1 MADNDSDLPASGTG
15 PDVAEPPVAED
26 LVCAFRFD
34 GKGGATPI
42 DWDDL
47 KKKGPPEE
55 GFDWIHIQH
64 PRDPH
69 HHWLQPEYGIDE
81 TVRAALLAEETRPR
95 FLYHE
100 DGILLNLRGV
110 NLNPGADPDDMV
122 SIRMFIT
129 DKRIVSVRLRRLM
142 AVEDIRQRIE
152 AGKGPRDPG
161 EFVAQLALGLTE
173 RMDPVIQDINDKI
186 DALEDE
192 ILEEPRL
199 DIRKDLSELRLM
211 SITLR
216 RHISAQKDALNHLI
230 IERLSWIDEHDRSML
245 REASDRNIRFV
256 EDLDSARERTTILRE
271 QLADLRAETMN
282 KNMFVLSIVAAIFLP
297 MGLLTGLLG
306 INVAGIPFANAAW
319 AFFGVC
325 VSLVGIGLLEL
336 LIFKRLGWLDWPK

>member
-1 MADNDSDLPASGTG
+1 MSDSDSNGTAPEAG

-34 GKGGATPI
+34 GEGGATQI
-42 DWDDL
+42 TWDDI
-47 KKKGPPEE
+47 KSAGPKGAPFE
-55 GFDWIHIQH
+55 WIHIQH

-69 HHWLQPEYGIDE
+69 HHWLLPQYGIDE

-129 DKRIVSVRLRRLM
+129 DDRIVSVRLRRLM
-142 AVEDIRQRIE
+142 AVEDIRQRI
-152 AGKGPRDPG
+152 AHGRAPRDPG

-173 RMDPVIQDINDKI
+173 RMDPVIQDINESI
-186 DALEDE
+186 DTLEEE
-192 ILEEPRL
+192 ILERPRL
-199 DIRKDLSELRLM
+199 DIRKDLSEIRLTA
-211 SITLR
+211 ITLR
-216 RHISAQKDALNHLI
+216 RHIAAQRDALNHLVV
-230 IERLSWIDEHDRSML
+230 ERLSWIDEHDRSML
-245 REASDRNIRFV
+245 REAADRIVRFV
-256 EDLDSARERTTILRE
+256 EDLDTARERTSILHE
-271 QLADLRAETMN
+271 QLADMRAEMMN

-306 INVAGIPFANAAW
+306 INVAGIPFAHAAW

-325 VSLVGIGLLEL
+325 GSLLVIALFEL
-336 LIFKRLGWLDWPK
+336 FIFKRLGWLD